1 VLFNN
6 IIRYNKKIIILL
18 HNNQM
23 INEYVIKLIENL
35 PDDLKNAKTPL
46 RLDLVL
52 DGGIFNGSYLVG
64 AMYFLKEMEKRNYIK
79 IERISGCS
87 VGSIVAFLY
96 YIDSLDM
103 MSELYSMVTDDFKK
117 NYKLTVIKELKKYL
131 SNRIPNDI
139 CKKINGKLYICYN
152 NIKKGTKKVK
162 SHYKNIDDLINTI
175 IKSSFL
181 PYLIDGEILYEN
193 KYIDGI
199 NPYIFDIENNKKI
212 LYLDLFGYDKIGNII
227 NVKNEKTNYHRVLFG
242 LLDIH
247 SFYIKQS
254 NTQMC
259 SYVNDWSVTNK
270 IFNYSKIGIEKFCI
284 YITYFAIYIKTV
296 IPQEFEQ
303 TIVYKILSKIIQDI
317 CIIML
322 ETYCL

>member
-1 VLFNN
+1 
-6 IIRYNKKIIILL
+6 
-18 HNNQM
+18 M
-23 INEYVIKLIENL
+23 INDYVIKLIENL
-35 PDDLKNAKTPL
+35 PDDLKNSKTPL

-64 AMYFLKEMEKRNYIK
+64 ALYFLKEMEKRNYIK

-87 VGSIVAFLY
+87 IGSVVAFLY

-103 MSELYSMVTDDFKK
+103 MTTLYQEVTNEFKK
-117 NYKLTVIKELKKYL
+117 QYKLPLIKDLKKYL
-131 SNRIPNDI
+131 SNRIPDDI
-139 CKKINGKLYICYN
+139 CKKVNGKLYICYN
-152 NIKKGTKKVK
+152 NIKKSSKKVK
-162 SHYKNIDDLINTI
+162 SHYKDVDEIMNTI
-175 IKSSFL
+175 IKSSFV

-199 NPYIFDIENNKKI
+199 NPYIFDIEKDKKI
-212 LYLDLFGYDKIGNII
+212 LHLDLFGYDKINNLL
-227 NVKNEKTNYHRVLFG
+227 NVKNEKTNYHRILSG

-259 SYVNDWSVTNK
+259 SYINDWSITNK
-270 IFNYSKIGIEKFCI
+270 GFNYFKIIIEKLCI
-284 YITYFAIYIKTV
+284 YIIYFLLYIKTK
-296 IPQEFEQ
+296 IPDEFEN
-303 TIVYKILSKIIQDI
+303 TFMYKILSKITNDVF
-317 CIIML
+317 IIIL